1 MDFELSV
8 EELQFLDGHGYY
20 RLAIS
25 FGNKPHV
32 VPVCYIFT
40 EGGFYISIEY
50 DTKKLRNVKNNNFV
64 SLVVDIYLPQ
74 NHKGVVICG
83 SAQLVEKGM
92 LFQKI
97 YGIFFN
103 KFEWVR
109 NDPWAEC
116 ESPFLKIQPNSKVSW
131 GLNKT

>member
-1 MDFELSV
+1 MVFELSV
-8 EELQFLDGHGYY
+8 EELQFLDGNECC
-20 RLAIS
+20 RLATS
-25 FGNKPHV
+25 FRNKPHV
-32 VPVCYIFT
+32 VPVCYAFT
-40 EGGFYISIEY
+40 DGCFYISTEY

-74 NHKGVVICG
+74 NHKGIVICG

-97 YGIFFN
+97 YAIFYN
-103 KFEWVR
+103 KFERVR

>member
-1 MDFELSV
+1 MVFDLSV
-8 EELQFLDGHGYY
+8 EELQFMDGNECC
-20 RLAIS
+20 RLATS
-25 FGNKPHV
+25 FRNKPHV
-32 VPVCYIFT
+32 VPVCYVFAD
-40 EGGFYISIEY
+40 GCFYISTEY

-74 NHKGVVICG
+74 NHKGMVICG
-83 SAQLVEKGM
+83 SAQLVEKGV

-97 YGIFFN
+97 YAIFFN

-116 ESPFLKIQPNSKVSW
+116 ESPFLKIQPYSKVSW

>member
-1 MDFELSV
+1 MVFDLSG
-8 EELQFLDGHGYY
+8 EELKFLDGNECC
-20 RLAIS
+20 RLATS
-25 FGNKPHV
+25 FRNKPHV
-32 VPVCYIFT
+32 VPVCYVFT
-40 EGGFYISIEY
+40 DGFFYVSTDY

-74 NHKGVVICG
+74 NHKGIVICG
-83 SAQLVEKGM
+83 SAQLVEKGR

-97 YGIFFN
+97 YAIFFN

-109 NDPWAEC
+109 NDPWEEC

>member
-1 MDFELSV
+1 MVFELSV
-8 EELQFLDGHGYY
+8 EELQFLDGNECC
-20 RLAIS
+20 RLATS
-25 FGNKPHV
+25 FRNKPHV
-32 VPVCYIFT
+32 VPVCYVFT
-40 EGGFYISIEY
+40 DGCFYISTDY

-74 NHKGVVICG
+74 NHKGMVICG
-83 SAQLVEKGM
+83 SAQVVEKGV

-97 YGIFFN
+97 YAIFFN
-103 KFEWVR
+103 KFGWVR
-109 NDPWAEC
+109 DDPWAEC